1 MLKFVLC
8 LMNGQSTYWLIFMT
22 ENKEDTEVRLDKWL
36 WAARFY
42 KTRSLA
48 RSMIEGGKV
57 DYNGVK
63 AKPSRTVEIGAL
75 VKVLQGNIRREVE
88 LVKISD
94 QRGPAVVAQTLYKET
109 EKSIAEREKQ
119 IEQIIL
125 NSLLAPHPDEKPNK
139 KDRRALI
146 SMKYGN

>member
-1 MLKFVLC
+1 MEP
-8 LMNGQSTYWLIFMT
+8 N
-22 ENKEDTEVRLDKWL
+22 NKETEVRLDKWL

-42 KTRSLA
+42 KPRSLA

-88 LVKISD
+88 VVKISD

-119 IEQIIL
+119 IEQIKL

>member
-1 MLKFVLC
+1 MEQ
-8 LMNGQSTYWLIFMT
+8 N
-22 ENKEDTEVRLDKWL
+22 NKETEVRLDKWL

-42 KTRSLA
+42 KTRTLA

-88 LVKISD
+88 VVKISD

-109 EKSIAEREKQ
+109 EKSIEQREKQ
-119 IEQIIL
+119 IEQIRL

-146 SMKYGN
+146 NMKYGN

>member
-1 MLKFVLC
+1 MEQ
-8 LMNGQSTYWLIFMT
+8 N
-22 ENKEDTEVRLDKWL
+22 NKETEVRLDKWL

-88 LVKISD
+88 VVKISD

-109 EKSIAEREKQ
+109 EKSIEQREKQ
-119 IEQIIL
+119 IELIRL
-125 NSLLAPHPDEKPNK
+125 NSLLAPHPEEKPNK

-146 SMKYGN
+146 NMKYGN